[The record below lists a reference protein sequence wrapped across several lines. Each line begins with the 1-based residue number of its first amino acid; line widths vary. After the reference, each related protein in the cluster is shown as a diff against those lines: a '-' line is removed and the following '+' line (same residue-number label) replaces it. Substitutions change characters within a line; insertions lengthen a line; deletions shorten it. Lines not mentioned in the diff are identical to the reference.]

1 MTSQSPESS
10 PAAEKTRLLGLG
22 GFTALLLLAFI
33 VPLTTT
39 LKLALGSDMHSH
51 TPLIPLISG
60 YLLFTYRDTLF
71 HAYKTSLLP
80 AVGFAFIALAF
91 LLLGLGLLPGVPPFE
106 ASTALALVLLALLF
120 FLYCG
125 GFLFLGAG
133 WMRSALF
140 PLAFLIFS
148 IPLPL
153 FLETGIENA
162 LVLASADATAV
173 FFSIFQVPFVRDGV
187 VFQLPGITIEVAQE
201 CSGIRSTYVLF
212 ITSLLIAYLF
222 LRSPWRRAVLVAA
235 IIPLGIIRN
244 GFRILVIGWLCV
256 EVDPHM
262 IDSFIHRKGGPIFFV
277 LSLIPLFLL
286 LLWLRRG
293 EKPKKLS
300 PPPI

>member
-1 MTSQSPESS
+1 MTSQSPEPS
-10 PAAEKTRLLGLG
+10 PASEKARLLGLG
-22 GFTALLLLAFI
+22 GLAALLLLAFI
-33 VPLTTT
+33 VPLTKT
-39 LKLALGSDMHSH
+39 LKLALESDMHSH

-60 YLLFTYRDTLF
+60 YLLFTYRDTLSR
-71 HAYKTSLLP
+71 AYKTSLLP

-133 WMRSALF
+133 WMRTALF

-293 EKPKKLS
+293 ERPQKLS

>member
-1 MTSQSPESS
+1 
-10 PAAEKTRLLGLG
+10 
-22 GFTALLLLAFI
+22 
-33 VPLTTT
+33 
-39 LKLALGSDMHSH
+39 MHSH

-60 YLLFTYRDTLF
+60 YLLFTYRDTLSR
-71 HAYKTSLLP
+71 ALQDLP
-80 AVGFAFIALAF
+80 VASRQVCVAQLVALAC
-91 LLLGLGLLPGVPPFE
+91 LLSDRVCFRVSRYSRLPPRSRSF
-106 ASTALALVLLALLF
+106 SSHCCL

-148 IPLPL
+148 IPLP
-153 FLETGIENA
+153 FSSKQGSRMRSSSHPRTQ
-162 LVLASADATAV
+162 TAV

-187 VFQLPGITIEVAQE
+187 IFQLPGITIEVAQE

-212 ITSLLIAYLF
+212 ITSLLISYLF

-262 IDSFIHRKGGPIFFV
+262 IDSFIHRKEARFSSSF
-277 LSLIPLFLL
+277 
-286 LLWLRRG
+286 R
-293 EKPKKLS
+293 
-300 PPPI
+300 